1 MIEKIHIENFRS
13 LRNIDLNLQ
22 KVNLLIG
29 PNNSGKSNFL
39 KAVKFWG
46 KPYVSDAILFKKAEN
61 NIVEVKVKPLN
72 SFSAHDY
79 SISNYKIGDSKQL
92 INSYFVNEGEVN
104 EARKYVEKV
113 HLDVEPTFLPLYSI
127 DISKIKQAS
136 EVQPNIYTL
145 NDDCS
150 NIVSFLDNM
159 RDERQDIILKIEQD
173 LKRCVKEFTGIRFK
187 KIKNGDKYT
196 YKKIGLT
203 TENGDAYWAEDL
215 SDGTLYFLALLCI
228 VHQPNPPEI
237 LLLEEPEN
245 GIHPRRIKEM
255 LDYIFD
261 LAEDKNIQVVM
272 TTHNTYVIDQFKD
285 IPEAIFVFDK
295 EGDET
300 KVRNLQDIINEDA
313 AKAAKDGMPKMDL
326 TGSLG
331 DHWASGLIGGVPI

>member
-46 KPYVSDAILFKKAEN
+46 KPYVSETVFFKNEKTSK
-61 NIVEVKVKPLN
+61 IV
-72 SFSAHDY
+72 
-79 SISNYKIGDSKQL
+79 
-92 INSYFVNEGEVN
+92 
-104 EARKYVEKV
+104 VEKTEDTTQYTAKCEDDNRFTYDKIKNSSDSNDERTADDAV
-113 HLDVEPTFLPLYSI
+113 VFPLYSI

-196 YKKIGLT
+196 YKKIGLA
-203 TENGDAYWAEDL
+203 TENGDTYWAEDL

-300 KVRNLQDIINEDA
+300 KVRNLQDIIDEDA

>member
-46 KPYVSDAILFKKAEN
+46 KPYESDAILFKKAESN
-61 NIVEVKVKPLN
+61 FVEVKVKPLN
-72 SFSAHDY
+72 AVSPYDY
-79 SISNYKIGDSKQL
+79 SISEYIIENDELSV
-92 INSYFVNEGEVN
+92 NSYYSPDGKGVIS
-104 EARKYVEKV
+104 RYDRMY
-113 HLDVEPTFLPLYSI
+113 LDVEPTFLPLYSI

-196 YKKIGLT
+196 YKKIGLA
-203 TENGDAYWAEDL
+203 TENGDTYWAEDL

-228 VHQPNPPEI
+228 VHQPNPPRI

-285 IPEAIFVFDK
+285 IPEAVFVFDK

-313 AKAAKDGMPKMDL
+313 AQAAKDGMPKMDL